1 MEIYFGALE
10 PSLKEQLDKQNM
22 IDTKVEKHE
31 KIRISIHMLN
41 FHSYITMN
49 QKEKMFKKLFKDI
62 KSNITKKE
70 SDK

>member
-31 KIRISIHMLN
+31 KIRTSIHMLN